1 MLPGDKT
8 RRITVKSNRTAVL
21 VAAILLFITVIAGC
35 AAVPQN
41 ASAVKDTLVVAN
53 QTDPETLAPFFDT
66 VYDRDRITS
75 TIYETLMLL
84 KQDGTYEPVLAT
96 SWEWRDDTHLVFHLR
111 ENVKFH
117 NGSDFT
123 AEDVLFSVKTALESP
138 TKDIYSVI
146 DLANCATEGNY
157 TFVLALTRPDS
168 VILSRFGSTAYLSML
183 DKDTCEAAPD
193 KMSTNPIGTGP
204 YKFVS
209 WIMGDSVTVERF
221 GGYWGDAPK
230 IRKIVYRKVAEAS
243 QRVIELQTG
252 GVDFAYGIPA
262 SSAELINNDESLQL
276 LNRSGLLVTSIYFNA
291 TEGKPLANADVRRAI
306 AYAIDFDALLAGAAQ
321 NSGGIPKSFASSA
334 AAYADAIAIDGV
346 WAEHDVQK
354 AKELMAGAGYENG
367 LALEIC
373 LNADNA
379 FHVAAVEMIANQL
392 KEIGITLN
400 IKPSS
405 LGPLISYLVDTNNP
419 WDMSLFNNGEAS
431 ALLQASRFDKD
442 QCPFLTPHTDD
453 MQAICDRLWAC
464 TDETKAASILKE
476 LNLYVQDNM
485 IIIPLYEA
493 ASIDAASAKLTG
505 FEPNAMS
512 YRLEKMYYGQ

>member
-1 MLPGDKT
+1 M
-8 RRITVKSNRTAVL
+8 KSNRTAVL
-21 VAAILLFITVIAGC
+21 IAAILLFITVIAGC
-35 AAVPQN
+35 ATTAPQQG
-41 ASAVKDTLVVAN
+41 SKDTLVVAN
-53 QTDPETLAPFFDT
+53 QTDPETLAPFVDT

-96 SWEWRDDTHLVFHLR
+96 SWEWRDDTHVVFHLR

-138 TKDIYSVI
+138 TKDIYAVI
-146 DLANCATEGNY
+146 DLASCTIEDEH

-168 VILSRFGSTAYLSML
+168 VILSRFGSTAYMSML

-193 KMSTNPIGTGP
+193 KMSTDPIGTGP

-209 WIMGDSVTVERF
+209 WVVGDSVTVERF

-230 IRKIVYRKVAEAS
+230 IRTIVYRKVAEAS

-262 SSAELINNDESLQL
+262 SSAELISADESLQL

-306 AYAIDFDALLAGAAQ
+306 AHAVDFDALLAGAAQ
-321 NSGGIPKSFASSA
+321 SSGGIPKSFASGA
-334 AAYADAIAIDGV
+334 AAFADAIAIDGA
-346 WAEHDVQK
+346 WAEHDTAL
-354 AKELMAGAGYENG
+354 AKELMASAGYQDG
-367 LALEIC
+367 LTLEIC

-405 LGPLISYLVDTNNP
+405 LGPLISYLVDTSNP

-431 ALLQASRFDKD
+431 ALLQASRFDKE

-464 TDETKAASILKE
+464 TDEAAIGSILKE
-476 LNLYVQDNM
+476 LNLYVQENM

-493 ASIDAASAKLTG
+493 ASIDGASAKLAG